1 MITQTFTGYTQK
13 DVDKLVDEFFKRG
26 QKISVIKTRRD
37 IVYAKNE
44 NERKK
49 YTTTIYYVRI
59 NV

>member
-13 DVDKLVDEFFKRG
+13 DVDKLVDDFFKRG

-44 NERKK
+44 RERKT
-49 YTTTIYYVRI
+49 YTMTIYYVRI